1 MTKDERIA
9 SFKYS
14 VLQHAYKNKNITS
27 TCKVFNLSRTT
38 YYEWLKRFNNW
49 VI

>member
-14 VLQHAYKNKNITS
+14 VLT
-27 TCKVFNLSRTT
+27 TCTRKQ
-38 YYEWLKRFNNW
+38 EH
-49 VI
+49 